1 MAKSKGLRKG
11 SKKRGGF
18 FGLGNIINTAVVP
31 GSLLALQQTY
41 RKRKNGHKLSWLC
54 SRPTY
59 FFLNYLL

>member
-41 RKRKNGHKLSWLC
+41 RKRKNGGRSTRRKY
-54 SRPTY
+54 RKR
-59 FFLNYLL
+59 N